1 MQGLTCA
8 LDDGFDRSG
17 VTLKGNESESTIR
30 TRGYD
35 WPLSTGPPPSTTT
48 TTHPPPPFLSHLV
61 LCMGILVC
69 FASFV
74 FVFFF
79 TVNDSQLNLACFC
92 TYDSWQRWG
101 SFLFLRLP
109 SHDPFLHASSPHPFF
124 LVCDQGVEP
133 LGSSVIGKT
142 LLTHSQQTH
151 THTHFIG
158 GDSSQHGPFRPTAH
172 QSQTGMRV
180 CVFVRLCLRTH

>member
-1 MQGLTCA
+1 MTDLSQLA
-8 LDDGFDRSG
+8 
-17 VTLKGNESESTIR
+17 
-30 TRGYD
+30 
-35 WPLSTGPPPSTTT
+35 PL
-48 TTHPPPPFLSHLV
+48 PPPPPPPIRLLLSSHIWFFAWVSLFVLHPLFL
-61 LCMGILVC
+61 
-69 FASFV
+69 F
-74 FVFFF
+74 FFF